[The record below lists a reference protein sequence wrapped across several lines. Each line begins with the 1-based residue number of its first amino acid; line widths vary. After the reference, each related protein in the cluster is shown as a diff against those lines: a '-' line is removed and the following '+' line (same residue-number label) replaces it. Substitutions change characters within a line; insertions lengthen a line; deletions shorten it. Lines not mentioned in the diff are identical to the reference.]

1 MMNSQSAGQ
10 YEKALKAGLGGVG
23 WTEAA
28 DLEVDKR

>member
-23 WTEAA
+23 WAEAA
-28 DLEVDKR
+28 DGMT